1 MTEAPSF
8 TWGKRRVW
16 GVLAKPSGSRS
27 GGKLCT
33 TLFPASR
40 SPEEALDRVVRAAVQ
55 SPGFRQRWQG
65 WQFLA
70 VELGEMV
77 EVGADAV
84 VRRHVNEQVKM
95 EGKGR

>member
-1 MTEAPSF
+1 MSEAPSF

-33 TLFPASR
+33 SLFPASQ

-55 SPGFRQRWQG
+55 HPSFREAWKG

-84 VRRHVNEQVKM
+84 VRRHVNEQVKT
-95 EGKGR
+95 EGR

>member
-1 MTEAPSF
+1 MPEPPAF

-16 GVLAKPSGSRS
+16 GVLAKPAGSRS

-33 TLFPASR
+33 TLFSASQ
-40 SPEEALDRVVRAAVQ
+40 SPEEALDKVVRAAVQ
-55 SPGFRQRWQG
+55 SSSFRETWRG

-77 EVGADAV
+77 EVGVDAV
-84 VRRHVNEQVKM
+84 VHRHVNEQSKM